1 MLQLVADAARSE
13 SSYEII
19 FLLLPI
25 KTIPKRSHNAS
36 SMKDKGRERTV
47 IYWSPPNEKEVLKQ
61 RQGLTIV
68 APLF

>member
-1 MLQLVADAARSE
+1 MPHLR
-13 SSYEII
+13 
-19 FLLLPI
+19 
-25 KTIPKRSHNAS
+25 KTKEE
-36 SMKDKGRERTV
+36 KGQSC